1 MAAAHGCAGRRPVC
15 GPFPRLGFAARVR
28 CGPSPG
34 VVRLR
39 GRGAGG
45 RGQLGCLRL
54 SRRPPIAPEF
64 PACVA
69 PVACSP
75 LIWSPGGR
83 SPQPP
88 ALQARSDA
96 PRETREG
103 SRRRWP
109 SGLLWPLS
117 PPAGRP
123 RVSSAYIAVSRRS
136 SCPCSA
142 QDVAPSRPSAIC
154 GRRTPES
161 VLRAAA
167 AARPTARRFQRIPGD
182 PHAMEAGT
190 ARLRGRPHSMLR
202 RRVVFDCAAAWTR
215 PGVRVTR
222 GRRPWRRRT
231 SSDPA
236 LLAPDPPGHLFGP
249 LPCDYL

>member
-96 PRETREG
+96 PRENRQG

-123 RVSSAYIAVSRRS
+123 RVSSAYIAVPDDRPAHVRRKTSRPRAHPPSAAGGRRS
-136 SCPCSA
+136 LCFA
-142 QDVAPSRPSAIC
+142 QR
-154 GRRTPES
+154 
-161 VLRAAA
+161 
-167 AARPTARRFQRIPGD
+167 
-182 PHAMEAGT
+182 
-190 ARLRGRPHSMLR
+190 R
-202 RRVVFDCAAAWTR
+202 RRVRQQDASRVFPATRMRWRRALRDCGHAHTAYC
-215 PGVRVTR
+215 VRVCCLIAR
-222 GRRPWRRRT
+222 PLGRDWV
-231 SSDPA
+231 
-236 LLAPDPPGHLFGP
+236 
-249 LPCDYL
+249 CV

>member
-1 MAAAHGCAGRRPVC
+1 MPRQTRGHRIPLYRPV
-15 GPFPRLGFAARVR
+15 GLWQPVGD
-28 CGPSPG
+28 PSHG
-34 VVRLR
+34 WDVVTPLDDSRELHNTQQ
-39 GRGAGG
+39 ANG

-96 PRETREG
+96 PRETRQG

-123 RVSSAYIAVSRRS
+123 RVSSAYIAVPDDRPAHVRRKTSRPRAHPPSAAGGRRS
-136 SCPCSA
+136 LCFA
-142 QDVAPSRPSAIC
+142 QR
-154 GRRTPES
+154 
-161 VLRAAA
+161 
-167 AARPTARRFQRIPGD
+167 
-182 PHAMEAGT
+182 
-190 ARLRGRPHSMLR
+190 R
-202 RRVVFDCAAAWTR
+202 RRVRQQDASRVFPATRMRWRRALRDCGDAHTECC
-215 PGVRVTR
+215 VRVWCLIAR
-222 GRRPWRRRT
+222 PLGRDWV
-231 SSDPA
+231 
-236 LLAPDPPGHLFGP
+236 
-249 LPCDYL
+249 CV

>member
-96 PRETREG
+96 PRETRQG

-123 RVSSAYIAVSRRS
+123 RVSSAYIAV
-136 SCPCSA
+136 PT
-142 QDVAPSRPSAIC
+142 I
-154 GRRTPES
+154 
-161 VLRAAA
+161 VL
-167 AARPTARRFQRIPGD
+167 PMFGARRRALAPIRHLRPADAGVCASRSGGGASD
-182 PHAMEAGT
+182 SKTLPEYSPRPACDGGEHCATAGT
-190 ARLRGRPHSMLR
+190 PTQHTAYA
-202 RRVVFDCAAAWTR
+202 CA
-215 PGVRVTR
+215 V
-222 GRRPWRRRT
+222 
-231 SSDPA
+231 
-236 LLAPDPPGHLFGP
+236 
-249 LPCDYL
+249 

>member
-64 PACVA
+64 PTCVA

-96 PRETREG
+96 PRENRQG

-123 RVSSAYIAVSRRS
+123 RVSSAYIAVPCDRAHVRRKTSRPRAHPPSVAAVARVCASHNGDGASDSKTLPEYSRRPA
-136 SCPCSA
+136 CNGGWHCA
-142 QDVAPSRPSAIC
+142 TVGTTTQHAAYAC
-154 GRRTPES
+154 G
-161 VLRAAA
+161 V
-167 AARPTARRFQRIPGD
+167 
-182 PHAMEAGT
+182 
-190 ARLRGRPHSMLR
+190 
-202 RRVVFDCAAAWTR
+202 
-215 PGVRVTR
+215 
-222 GRRPWRRRT
+222 
-231 SSDPA
+231 
-236 LLAPDPPGHLFGP
+236 
-249 LPCDYL
+249 

>member
-1 MAAAHGCAGRRPVC
+1 MLKYFIFCLCIHLFTLLFGGGAPWGRGRSGWAAAHGCAGRRPVC

-64 PACVA
+64 PTCVA

-96 PRETREG
+96 PRETRQG

-123 RVSSAYIAVSRRS
+123 RVSSAYIAV
-136 SCPCSA
+136 PT
-142 QDVAPSRPSAIC
+142 I
-154 GRRTPES
+154 
-161 VLRAAA
+161 VL
-167 AARPTARRFQRIPGD
+167 PMFGARRRALAPIRHLRPADAGVCASRSGGGASD
-182 PHAMEAGT
+182 SKTLPEYSPRPACDGGGHCATAGT
-190 ARLRGRPHSMLR
+190 PTQN
-202 RRVVFDCAAAWTR
+202 AAYAC
-215 PGVRVTR
+215 GV
-222 GRRPWRRRT
+222 
-231 SSDPA
+231 
-236 LLAPDPPGHLFGP
+236 
-249 LPCDYL
+249 